1 MTALTYTLLFFSLY
15 FEVFLLVSFLER
27 KFYKHAGA
35 RSFYGTADMPSV
47 AIVVPSYNEERTI
60 ESTLKSLA
68 VLDYP
73 KGKLEILVVDDGST
87 DGTGK
92 VACAFAAQAGAA
104 VGQMPT
110 HRLTILHKENGGKHT
125 AMNLALQHT
134 NAELIG
140 CLDADS
146 VVAPDALLNVV
157 HVFRDERVSAVTPG
171 IHVREPSTLLQHM
184 QNVEYRISIFSRFML
199 ATLGSVFITPG
210 PFSVFR
216 SSVVRE
222 LGGWRYGHSTEDM
235 EMALRMQLAGHLIAN
250 APRAI
255 VHTATPANLRGL
267 FRQRVRWTYGWLRN
281 ALDYRSI
288 IGNRK
293 FGTLGLIVLPAA
305 LISILTIVFFFV
317 RVLVY
322 AVNDIAHGL
331 NRIAV
336 TGAVPPPHFD
346 PFYID
351 TSAMWLIVWVSVL
364 LIIVFVTVGSFIGT
378 GSRRPPI
385 GTPLFILFYGFLV
398 PLWVSVALVRA
409 TFNTGVRW
417 K

>member
-1 MTALTYTLLFFSLY
+1 RVLQSEVHRRVFAA
-15 FEVFLLVSFLER
+15 VFL
-27 KFYKHAGA
+27 AQ
-35 RSFYGTADMPSV
+35 D
-47 AIVVPSYNEERTI
+47 
-60 ESTLKSLA
+60 
-68 VLDYP
+68 
-73 KGKLEILVVDDGST
+73 GK
-87 DGTGK
+87 TGGRHLPDEDF
-92 VACAFAAQAGAA
+92 VRRRRGAA
-104 VGQMPT
+104 ASAASGQMPT
-110 HRLTILHKENGGKHT
+110 PRLTILRKENGGKHT
-125 AMNLALQHT
+125 AMNLALEHT
-134 NAELIG
+134 SAELIG

-146 VVAPDALLNVV
+146 SVAPDALLNVV
-157 HVFRDERVSAVTPG
+157 HVFRDGRVGAVTPG
-171 IHVREPSTLLQHM
+171 IHVREPSTFLQHM

-235 EMALRMQLAGHLIAN
+235 EMALRMQFAGHLIAN

-281 ALDYRSI
+281 ALDYRSM

-305 LISILTIVFFFV
+305 LISVMTIVFFFV

-322 AVNDIAHGL
+322 AANDIAHGL
-331 NRIAV
+331 TRIAV
-336 TGAVPPPHFD
+336 TGAVPHPYFD

-351 TSAMWLIVWVSVL
+351 TSAMWFIVWVSVM
-364 LIIVFVTVGSFIGT
+364 LIVVFITTGSFIGT
-378 GSRRPPI
+378 GSRKPPM
-385 GTPLFILFYGFLV
+385 GTPLFILLYGFLV
-398 PLWVSVALVRA
+398 PVWVSVALVRA
-409 TFNTGVRW
+409 TFKTGVRW
-417 K
+417 R